1 MAKLNTSYIC
11 QQCGYHSPSFLGRC
25 PECGTWNSLVETISE
40 PINTGK
46 LEHRK
51 PAAKVINL
59 KDVEKE
65 KYARIS
71 TGLIE
76 FDRVLGNGI
85 VMGSVILVSGDP
97 GIGKSTLLT
106 QLALNISCFGLS
118 GHEKP
123 LGLPV
128 ASLEAGLAPSKK
140 TKSRQLAS
148 ETAPHFSVASDFAN
162 SQCACLYVAGEE
174 SAHQIKLRTDRIK
187 PGADLQVL
195 NETNVD
201 SIIDII
207 KLHHPSLVII
217 DSIQTL
223 ETTDLTSAAG
233 SIGQVREC
241 AHRLQKLA
249 KELHIPILLVGHV
262 TKEGNIAGP
271 KTLEHLVDVVLSLEG
286 DPISSFR
293 ILRSSK
299 NRFGSVD
306 EVGIFEMSEAGMKE
320 VVNPSKI
327 FLEQRVLAP
336 GSAVVATMGGLRPL
350 LVEIQALVTKSFLPS
365 PRRTGSGIDNNRLQ
379 LLVAVL
385 SKRLGLPLYDQDIFV
400 NVTGGMKVVEPAAD
414 LAICMSIISSFK
426 DTLIDSKTALV
437 GEVGLLGELRQVRLL
452 EKRKNEAKKLG
463 FSKVISPENAKSLTE
478 AVKLSLAVDS
488 RFH

>member
-1 MAKLNTSYIC
+1 MAKTNTSFIC

-40 PINTGK
+40 D
-46 LEHRK
+46 RK
-51 PAAKVINL
+51 IGVSAGRQISAAKIINL
-59 KDVEKE
+59 KDVEKQ
-65 KYARIS
+65 KYARIG

-76 FDRVLGNGI
+76 FDRVLGGGI
-85 VMGSVILVSGDP
+85 VQGSVILVSGDP

-106 QLALNISCFGLS
+106 QLALNVWQKELS
-118 GHEKP
+118 
-123 LGLPV
+123 
-128 ASLEAGLAPSKK
+128 S
-140 TKSRQLAS
+140 
-148 ETAPHFSVASDFAN
+148 AN
-162 SQCACLYVAGEE
+162 NVLYIAGEE

-187 PGADLQVL
+187 KDCDLAIL
-195 NETNVD
+195 NETDVD
-201 SIIDII
+201 SIIDAI
-207 KLHHPSLVII
+207 KTHKPELVII

-223 ETTDLTSAAG
+223 ETSDLTSAAG
-233 SIGQVREC
+233 SVGQVREC

-249 KELHIPILLVGHV
+249 KQLHIPILLVGHV

-286 DPISSFR
+286 DPTSNFR
-293 ILRSSK
+293 IIRASK

-306 EVGIFEMSEAGMKE
+306 EVGIFEMLEAGMVE
-320 VVNPSKI
+320 VTNPSKI

-336 GSAVVATMGGLRPL
+336 GSAVVATMGGIRPL
-350 LVEIQALVTKSFLPS
+350 LVEIQALVTKSFLPN

-414 LAICMSIISSFK
+414 LAICMSIVSSFK
-426 DTLIDSKTALV
+426 DTLIDPKVALV
-437 GEVGLLGELRQVRLL
+437 GEVGLLGELRSVRLL
-452 EKRKNEAKKLG
+452 EKRKNEGKKLG
-463 FSKVISPENAKSLTE
+463 FTKIVSPENVKSLSE
-478 AVKLSLAVDS
+478 VVKLLLPQTKS
-488 RFH
+488 

>member
-1 MAKLNTSYIC
+1 MAKITSSFVC

-40 PINTGK
+40 SQWASGSVGRRIS
-46 LEHRK
+46 
-51 PAAKVINL
+51 AAKVINL
-59 KDVEKE
+59 KNVEKQ

-76 FDRVLGNGI
+76 FDRVLGEGI
-85 VMGSVILVSGDP
+85 VQGSVILVSGDP

-106 QLALNISCFGLS
+106 QLALNVWQSTPS
-118 GHEKP
+118 S
-123 LGLPV
+123 
-128 ASLEAGLAPSKK
+128 ASN
-140 TKSRQLAS
+140 
-148 ETAPHFSVASDFAN
+148 V
-162 SQCACLYVAGEE
+162 LYIAGEE

-187 PGADLQVL
+187 TNADLAIL
-195 NETNVD
+195 NETDVD
-201 SIIDII
+201 SVIDAI
-207 KLHHPSLVII
+207 KTHKPSLAII

-223 ETTDLTSAAG
+223 ETLDLSSAAG
-233 SIGQVREC
+233 SVGQVREC

-286 DPISSFR
+286 DPTSSFR

-306 EVGIFEMSEAGMKE
+306 EVGIFEMFETGMVE
-320 VVNPSKI
+320 VSNPSKI

-400 NVTGGMKVVEPAAD
+400 NVTGGMKVIEPAAD

-426 DTLIDSKTALV
+426 DTLIDPKAALV

-452 EKRKNEAKKLG
+452 EKRKSEAKKLG
-463 FSKVISPENAKSLTE
+463 FSKIISPENVKSLSE
-478 AVKLSLAVDS
+478 AVKSALVAKVAK
-488 RFH
+488 